1 MQVSAAL
8 VLQSA
13 WRGRA
18 VRLFLVACHRAAVKI
33 QAAWRGY
40 QLKTEGNKERTMA
53 ATIIQVLTK
62 IGMHA
67 SYQNFVCMYFIRLEQ
82 FYLHNAKKFFAR
94 IML

>member
-40 QLKTEGNKERTMA
+40 HVRAIQLKTEGNKERTMA
-53 ATIIQVLTK
+53 ATVIQV
-62 IGMHA
+62 
-67 SYQNFVCMYFIRLEQ
+67 
-82 FYLHNAKKFFAR
+82 
-94 IML
+94 